1 MAKHLEPFYPGFE
14 LYNDAVDLLRDV
26 TENVKPEVL
35 ELMQRAEDHWE
46 DVNKEKYCQPYIDY
60 FAKRYPKFYKYH
72 PKLMVLMILKERTL
86 DMNMFVKFLQIRKE
100 MSGGALDEES
110 GARIFGQD
118 LFNHYVAPL
127 VDMEKEKEADS

>member
-1 MAKHLEPFYPGFE
+1 MAKNLESVYPGFE

-35 ELMQRAEDHWE
+35 ELMQHAEGHWE

-72 PKLMVLMILKERTL
+72 PKLMVLMILKERDL
-86 DMNMFVKFLQIRKE
+86 DMNIFVKFLQVRKE

-110 GARIFGQD
+110 GARVFGQD
-118 LFNHYVAPL
+118 LFKHYIEPL
-127 VDMEKEKEADS
+127 VDMEKEKEAEN